1 MVRCIRV
8 PKAEGNTAR
17 LALKE
22 ADALD
27 VDHRIVS
34 EKDHLLIPIVTESF
48 EDYEVIDADLPVIE
62 RIISDYRLL
71 LPESVRD
78 ILPNSYDN
86 IGDVTIIKIP
96 DELQYMKHE
105 IGDALVK
112 ASKNTRCVLMDS
124 GVKGELRIR
133 DLELIAGEGPSET
146 RHRESGVTIMTD
158 PAKVYYN
165 PRLAT
170 ERERIASM
178 VKDGEVIIDMFAGV
192 APFPLTICRYAHPKI
207 VYSIDLNHDAVEYA
221 KKNVKLNR
229 FKNIIVLEGDAR
241 EVVRDLPMADRV
253 LMNLPQIAKEFLP
266 DALMKVKKGGMVHMH
281 SIMERGA
288 AEENCRSLIS
298 DMQSKGLDC
307 ELSELRELKT
317 YSPTASV
324 YVLDIIRN

>member
-86 IGDVTIIKIP
+86 VGDVTIIKIP
-96 DELQYMKHE
+96 DKLMYMKHE

-221 KKNVKLNR
+221 KRNVKLNR

-241 EVVRDLPMADRV
+241 EVVKDLPMADRV

-266 DALMKVKKGGMVHMH
+266 DALMKVNKGGMVHMH

>member
-96 DELQYMKHE
+96 DKLMYMKHE

-221 KKNVKLNR
+221 KRNVKLNR

-241 EVVRDLPMADRV
+241 EVVKDLPMADRV

-266 DALMKVKKGGMVHMH
+266 DALMKVNKGGMVHMH